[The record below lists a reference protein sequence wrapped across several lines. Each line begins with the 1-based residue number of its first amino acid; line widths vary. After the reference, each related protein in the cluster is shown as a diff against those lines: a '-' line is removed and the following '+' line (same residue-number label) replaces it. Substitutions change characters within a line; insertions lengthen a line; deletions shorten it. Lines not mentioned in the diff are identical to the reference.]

1 MKIDR
6 NLLHRYQQKQCSQE
20 ERALIDSW
28 IDSLA
33 DASPEIKDN
42 VLLRRLSSLDE
53 RMEVSLR
60 ERPKKKLKKWAVAA
74 SILIPILLF
83 GGYYANQY
91 LAARR
96 LDELAA
102 IESPNWTKSVIKME
116 NDQQINIDSIR
127 IGDTVHVGS
136 YSLVKHSNG
145 EIQYIN
151 LPHGDAP
158 IFNRLTTMSGGIS
171 SIVLADGSKV
181 WLNAGSELRYPIKFD
196 KSSREVEL
204 IGEAYFEIAKQEIA
218 GIRVPFYVRNAHK
231 TIAVL
236 GTKFNANFYDEP
248 EIALLEGKI
257 ALGTTIAQTES
268 KGLSYPETLRP
279 NELYSHGKIK
289 SSSDIK
295 RYVYWKNGYFNLN
308 EVKLASLVKR
318 MEEWYNI
325 PIVMDEAL
333 GNEVLIG
340 RMSRSKKIKEILDL
354 ITIAL
359 PASYDYKNGII
370 YLKFEKQK

>member
-42 VLLRRLSSLDE
+42 VLLTRLSSLDE
-53 RMEVSLR
+53 RVEASLR
-60 ERPKKKLKKWAVAA
+60 VRPIIKLKKWAVAA

-83 GGYYANQY
+83 GSYYANQY

-96 LDELAA
+96 LTELAA
-102 IESPNWTKSVIKME
+102 IESPNWTKSVIVME
-116 NDQQINIDSIR
+116 NNQEINIDSIR
-127 IGDTVHVGS
+127 IGDTVHVGK

-145 EIQYIN
+145 EIQYVN
-151 LPHGDAP
+151 LPQDDAP
-158 IFNRLTTMSGGIS
+158 IFNRLTTMTGGIS

-204 IGEAYFEIAKQEIA
+204 IGEAYFEVAKQEIA
-218 GIRVPFYVRNAHK
+218 GKRIPFYVRNAKK
-231 TIAVL
+231 TISVL

-257 ALGTTIAQTES
+257 ALGKTEAQTQAQ
-268 KGLSYPETLRP
+268 GLTYQETLRP
-279 NELYSHGKIK
+279 NDVYSRGKIQ
-289 SSSDIK
+289 SSTDIK

-308 EVKLASLVKR
+308 EVKLATLVKR

-370 YLKFEKQK
+370 YLKFEKQE